1 MALLTVT
8 KNYQDGDVLL
18 EADLDAMK
26 SSIETFINVTR
37 LNDDNLQD
45 DGITGSDKLVD
56 ASVSQAKLAS
66 NSVATAKIVDSAVT
80 TAKILDSNVTTA
92 KIADSNVTTAKIADS
107 NITTAKIADAN
118 VTAVKLA
125 TGSVTEDKLGSGAVT
140 ETKIGS
146 NAVTTAKIADD
157 AVTLAKMSSTAYIS
171 EDYSGSASGTTTL
184 TLISGMT
191 VTAPAGRPI
200 KITITR
206 FEASVTSTIAI
217 GASAGSRVLRF
228 GSGGRALMTMPTSY
242 SHTFGTNAGGGNDP
256 WVFVIASPGAGSH
269 DLYIDASGS
278 NSITVTRVSILIEEL
293 P

>member
-26 SSIETFINVTR
+26 SSIETFVNVTR

-146 NAVTTAKIADD
+146 NAVTTAKIADGNVTTAKLASG
-157 AVTLAKMSSTAYIS
+157 AVTSAVVGAANATMGHDDVGQYGFFYYFGVSTLTAGS
-171 EDYSGSASGTTTL
+171 TTSGANLLWASVASYTAGAPSGTWKCLGYCPQFNITL
-184 TLISGMT
+184 
-191 VTAPAGRPI
+191 
-200 KITITR
+200 
-206 FEASVTSTIAI
+206 
-217 GASAGSRVLRF
+217 
-228 GSGGRALMTMPTSY
+228 
-242 SHTFGTNAGGGNDP
+242 
-256 WVFVIASPGAGSH
+256 FV
-269 DLYIDASGS
+269 
-278 NSITVTRVSILIEEL
+278 RVS
-293 P
+293 